1 MAVPGGLGV
10 TRFATLE
17 GATKDSVERKE
28 SNLDPLVPMPFDAH
42 VSLPTT
48 PHVLSLSP
56 SQRLLAVAFDSS
68 LAIYELAR
76 LVVDSKAL
84 PTCLCNGADVLAL
97 SWSAQLD
104 NAGDDQWLAVLTT
117 TRQVHVYTIEGNLEC
132 LEGSIEA
139 TAHCWSPSNSILAVG
154 DDEGVIHRLTY
165 HDGAFQKLDTLVN
178 PDNTENSAV
187 HHINWAEADLLLAG
201 YRRGALDDVEVTSCL
216 FEGGNPI
223 PLDQL
228 VDFFPNTDAPRE
240 HAFYSCYLAPWRMFF
255 VGCSLS
261 TDIELLVSDHESG
274 DWQKWKP
281 EEKYTPR
288 LPMNAADE
296 DTYPVGMTLILNSS
310 IDIEGIDDFKYAP
323 CPLVL
328 CATTEGLA
336 LNFALLD
343 ITVGEALEFVA
354 PPAEKLPPC
363 TRPTVAAPWL
373 TSPVTTT
380 ATLGSKEQGESAGQ
394 QQQQRVV
401 FDVSAAVPSFTFDP
415 TTSRSDAFGQDT
427 DNVFNSDDDSDV
439 DDDEERAEEFAKAS
453 EAFDAVDTN
462 GVGAIPLADFE
473 KLFDALGTVYA
484 ADAHTRTIRKLDR
497 HGEVRKEDFVA
508 WYVDW
513 IMADLDSDDD
523 TADQV
528 SDEAVDTAM
537 KSDEDIRKAM
547 EKFRRPEGSWKCD
560 ECMVLNLVAGAAACV
575 ACESPNPTAAA
586 ASKEDHPPAV
596 GLGGASG
603 GIKGISFGVFT
614 PATTPPPK
622 PKEATP
628 ATSSA
633 PTTKQF
639 QFGVSTTAA
648 PANAA
653 ATATMPP
660 TTSTGGFSFGVPS
673 TTSTSTTGGFSF
685 GVSSATTTT
694 PATLDGTKQLPTAS
708 TSGFS
713 FGVPPS
719 PQKPSTND
727 KKNDEKTSYGND
739 TDNVFTHDDSDDD
752 DADLEAE
759 MQQEQDKASDAF
771 DEVDSTHTGHIPVD
785 KFELLFDALGT
796 VYSADEHKKTLAK
809 LTREGGVVFKKDFV
823 AWYVDWIFAE
833 IEDDDESDESDNVA
847 DVDPHAAM
855 KSEADIAKAFAKF
868 KAPAGSWKC
877 SACFVSNPDEHATKC
892 VACTTPRQSTSEPSK
907 NKATVG
913 SDGFG
918 VAAPAAT
925 SGGFGFGSSS
935 GTTKT
940 NAFDAIS
947 FGAGNA
953 FPDAKGFSFQP
964 TTTKAPVA
972 PKAASAYPPD
982 TTSKPAVTFGSSPAS
997 TTTSGFSFGVKATPA
1012 APKASSAYPPD
1023 TSSKPAFAFGSTA
1036 APKASSAY
1044 PPDTSSKPVVAFGS
1058 TAAPKVSSAYP
1069 PDTSSKPVVAF
1080 GSTAAPKAS
1089 SAYPPDTSSKPV
1101 VAFGS
1106 TTAPKASSAYPPD
1119 TSSKPAASSAYPPDT
1134 SSKPFVAFGSTAA
1147 PKVSSAYP
1155 PDTSSK
1161 PALEACCGIWFYSYF
1176 KDTCCIWVW
1185 SDAISYYWLQL
1196 WGEGNSS
1203 CTKGGI
1209 DSLSPRHELQ
1219 ARFGATKAP
1228 SLATTSSLKFG
1239 APSAPRPSA
1248 APSTVKVDTNTIEL
1262 QKAMPASAWEGAMW
1276 NLINEFDRTF
1286 QRIRR
1291 EDDKF
1296 VKHKSESEAA
1306 FIQSLKDLR
1315 AKVMG
1320 MCGAVDKLND
1330 ELNVV
1335 ETDLKVVAGNCSD
1348 IVVQLECS
1356 NRLLKA
1362 MHDKSVIAHL
1372 EDQPLDQRSQN
1383 TRMALRSQLEAI
1395 ERLLVEV
1402 EKHVTALKGAALPH
1416 HTASTR
1422 LNDAAQL
1429 FRVLKLNYDTS
1440 KREYTRVLELA
1451 ETFKQLEL
1459 QHEHYTKSLPKPTP
1473 PVATKELLHQLR
1485 RQHDTEATFRSN
1497 LAKWTSQPI
1506 VPREVSAPIKR
1517 QPLSESISASKPAP
1531 EVPQRVPS
1539 KLMFGAKTTIPSQ
1552 ATEAGGGLSFTKPPV
1567 DTATK
1572 VPLLDADKVS
1582 KSVSF
1587 SASTKPGAAFNFGKP
1602 STAAKPPSSIRP
1614 NLSFSNDDND
1624 EEEKTDSPRARKMS
1638 TSSKNG
1644 TPERSF
1650 KKSPSTGP
1658 SAAAIPTIKPLDFGA
1673 KSKDSNSGI
1682 SSFSFAP
1689 SISKPPAAPV
1699 VVAAAVVTPPPPS
1712 TTAPVATPPDLVERL
1727 KSFYAAYNP
1736 GKSTAAA
1743 EKLLAQSKGTEEQVF
1758 HKLLQKYV
1766 SKDATVAHA
1775 KAYMT
1780 SGNVPE
1786 ALKTAPAP
1794 SAPTPATTSAP
1805 PAFGKPSASPFG
1817 ATPPSGLGTPSTA
1830 AKPAPSPFGTTP
1842 ATAASPFGSTT
1853 TAAASSPFGAA
1864 ATTAATPPAA
1874 SPFGTTSTAWPSAT
1888 AAPSP
1893 FGASSG
1899 FGVDYRSKVVE
1910 FYKQHNPDKL
1920 AEVDTVLQKYKG
1932 KEEELLKKLEAKY
1945 SKPQG
1950 TASGFGGGASPFGV
1964 AATPPAFGSSP
1975 FGAAAAQPAATG
1987 FGGASP
1993 FGAAAGS
2000 SPGFG
2005 APSPFG
2011 ASPAAAASPFGAQPA
2026 QQAPTPSFGATTGF
2040 GSTGFG
2046 TSGAAPA
2053 FGSTTALGGT
2063 AAPAFGATTSLGGG
2077 AAPAFGSTLGGGGF
2091 GGLGSNAPTFGASST
2106 LGNGGGFSTFAS
2118 NTAAAPSFGFGGQQ
2132 STSTPPPAFGGSG
2145 GGFGSGFTSTSFT
2158 QARR

>member
-261 TDIELLVSDHESG
+261 TDIELLVSDPESG

-997 TTTSGFSFGVKATPA
+997 TTTSGFSFGVKATPS

-1089 SAYPPDTSSKPV
+1089 SAYPPDTSSKP
-1101 VAFGS
+1101 A
-1106 TTAPKASSAYPPD
+1106 
-1119 TSSKPAASSAYPPDT
+1119 
-1134 SSKPFVAFGSTAA
+1134 
-1147 PKVSSAYP
+1147 
-1155 PDTSSK
+1155 
-1161 PALEACCGIWFYSYF
+1161 
-1176 KDTCCIWVW
+1176 
-1185 SDAISYYWLQL
+1185 
-1196 WGEGNSS
+1196 
-1203 CTKGGI
+1203 
-1209 DSLSPRHELQ
+1209 
-1219 ARFGATKAP
+1219 
-1228 SLATTSSLKFG
+1228 
-1239 APSAPRPSA
+1239 
-1248 APSTVKVDTNTIEL
+1248 
-1262 QKAMPASAWEGAMW
+1262 
-1276 NLINEFDRTF
+1276 
-1286 QRIRR
+1286 
-1291 EDDKF
+1291 
-1296 VKHKSESEAA
+1296 
-1306 FIQSLKDLR
+1306 
-1315 AKVMG
+1315 
-1320 MCGAVDKLND
+1320 
-1330 ELNVV
+1330 
-1335 ETDLKVVAGNCSD
+1335 
-1348 IVVQLECS
+1348 
-1356 NRLLKA
+1356 
-1362 MHDKSVIAHL
+1362 
-1372 EDQPLDQRSQN
+1372 
-1383 TRMALRSQLEAI
+1383 
-1395 ERLLVEV
+1395 
-1402 EKHVTALKGAALPH
+1402 
-1416 HTASTR
+1416 
-1422 LNDAAQL
+1422 
-1429 FRVLKLNYDTS
+1429 
-1440 KREYTRVLELA
+1440 
-1451 ETFKQLEL
+1451 
-1459 QHEHYTKSLPKPTP
+1459 
-1473 PVATKELLHQLR
+1473 
-1485 RQHDTEATFRSN
+1485 
-1497 LAKWTSQPI
+1497 
-1506 VPREVSAPIKR
+1506 
-1517 QPLSESISASKPAP
+1517 
-1531 EVPQRVPS
+1531 
-1539 KLMFGAKTTIPSQ
+1539 
-1552 ATEAGGGLSFTKPPV
+1552 
-1567 DTATK
+1567 
-1572 VPLLDADKVS
+1572 
-1582 KSVSF
+1582 
-1587 SASTKPGAAFNFGKP
+1587 
-1602 STAAKPPSSIRP
+1602 
-1614 NLSFSNDDND
+1614 
-1624 EEEKTDSPRARKMS
+1624 
-1638 TSSKNG
+1638 
-1644 TPERSF
+1644 
-1650 KKSPSTGP
+1650 
-1658 SAAAIPTIKPLDFGA
+1658 
-1673 KSKDSNSGI
+1673 
-1682 SSFSFAP
+1682 
-1689 SISKPPAAPV
+1689 
-1699 VVAAAVVTPPPPS
+1699 
-1712 TTAPVATPPDLVERL
+1712 
-1727 KSFYAAYNP
+1727 
-1736 GKSTAAA
+1736 
-1743 EKLLAQSKGTEEQVF
+1743 
-1758 HKLLQKYV
+1758 
-1766 SKDATVAHA
+1766 
-1775 KAYMT
+1775 
-1780 SGNVPE
+1780 
-1786 ALKTAPAP
+1786 
-1794 SAPTPATTSAP
+1794 
-1805 PAFGKPSASPFG
+1805 
-1817 ATPPSGLGTPSTA
+1817 
-1830 AKPAPSPFGTTP
+1830 
-1842 ATAASPFGSTT
+1842 
-1853 TAAASSPFGAA
+1853 
-1864 ATTAATPPAA
+1864 
-1874 SPFGTTSTAWPSAT
+1874 
-1888 AAPSP
+1888 
-1893 FGASSG
+1893 
-1899 FGVDYRSKVVE
+1899 
-1910 FYKQHNPDKL
+1910 
-1920 AEVDTVLQKYKG
+1920 
-1932 KEEELLKKLEAKY
+1932 
-1945 SKPQG
+1945 
-1950 TASGFGGGASPFGV
+1950 
-1964 AATPPAFGSSP
+1964 
-1975 FGAAAAQPAATG
+1975 
-1987 FGGASP
+1987 
-1993 FGAAAGS
+1993 
-2000 SPGFG
+2000 
-2005 APSPFG
+2005 
-2011 ASPAAAASPFGAQPA
+2011 
-2026 QQAPTPSFGATTGF
+2026 
-2040 GSTGFG
+2040 
-2046 TSGAAPA
+2046 
-2053 FGSTTALGGT
+2053 
-2063 AAPAFGATTSLGGG
+2063 
-2077 AAPAFGSTLGGGGF
+2077 
-2091 GGLGSNAPTFGASST
+2091 
-2106 LGNGGGFSTFAS
+2106 
-2118 NTAAAPSFGFGGQQ
+2118 
-2132 STSTPPPAFGGSG
+2132 
-2145 GGFGSGFTSTSFT
+2145 
-2158 QARR
+2158 

>member
-261 TDIELLVSDHESG
+261 TDIELLVSDPESG

-997 TTTSGFSFGVKATPA
+997 TTTSGFSFGVKATPS

-1058 TAAPKVSSAYP
+1058 TAAPK
-1069 PDTSSKPVVAF
+1069 
-1080 GSTAAPKAS
+1080 AS

-1101 VAFGS
+1101 VAFGLIS
-1106 TTAPKASSAYPPD
+1106 LSPRHE
-1119 TSSKPAASSAYPPDT
+1119 
-1134 SSKPFVAFGSTAA
+1134 
-1147 PKVSSAYP
+1147 
-1155 PDTSSK
+1155 
-1161 PALEACCGIWFYSYF
+1161 LEACCGIWFYSYF

>member
-1 MAVPGGLGV
+1 MEKEAEQVRVLNRGILRFYPSPGTDNVADAYRTTSLDKTNPQCVAHSNIFGVTVMAVPGGLGV

-261 TDIELLVSDHESG
+261 TDIELLVSDPESG

-354 PPAEKLPPC
+354 PPAEKMPSC

-401 FDVSAAVPSFTFDP
+401 FDVSAAAPSFTFDP

-453 EAFDAVDTN
+453 AAFDAVDTN

-523 TADQV
+523 AADEAG
-528 SDEAVDTAM
+528 DKAVDTAM

-603 GIKGISFGVFT
+603 GIKGISFGVPT

-685 GVSSATTTT
+685 GVSSATTTATT

-809 LTREGGVVFKKDFV
+809 LTREGGVVYKKDFV

-833 IEDDDESDESDNVA
+833 IEDDDESDESENVA

-913 SDGFG
+913 SGGFG

-972 PKAASAYPPD
+972 PKAASVYPPD
-982 TTSKPAVTFGSSPAS
+982 TTSKPAVAFGSSPAS
-997 TTTSGFSFGVKATPA
+997 TTTSGFSFGVKATP
-1012 APKASSAYPPD
+1012 S
-1023 TSSKPAFAFGSTA
+1023 
-1036 APKASSAY
+1036 
-1044 PPDTSSKPVVAFGS
+1044 
-1058 TAAPKVSSAYP
+1058 
-1069 PDTSSKPVVAF
+1069 
-1080 GSTAAPKAS
+1080 APKAS

-1119 TSSKPAASSAYPPDT
+1119 TSSKPAVAFGSTATPKVTSAYPPDT
-1134 SSKPFVAFGSTAA
+1134 SSKPVVAFGSTAA

-1161 PALEACCGIWFYSYF
+1161 PAASSAYPP
-1176 KDTCCIWVW
+1176 DT
-1185 SDAISYYWLQL
+1185 
-1196 WGEGNSS
+1196 SS
-1203 CTKGGI
+1203 KVPVGFGFSATPPITTSSNFGAKTTPPAPKA
-1209 DSLSPRHELQ
+1209 SP
-1219 ARFGATKAP
+1219 AYPPDTSTSPPVGFGATKAP

-1395 ERLLVEV
+1395 ERLRVEV

-1459 QHEHYTKSLPKPTP
+1459 QHQHYTKSLPKPTP
-1473 PVATKELLHQLR
+1473 PMATKELLHQLR

-1572 VPLLDADKVS
+1572 LPLLDADKVS

-1673 KSKDSNSGI
+1673 KSKDSSSGI

-1699 VVAAAVVTPPPPS
+1699 AAAAVVTPPPPS
-1712 TTAPVATPPDLVERL
+1712 TTAPVTTAPDLGERL

-1805 PAFGKPSASPFG
+1805 HAFGKSSASPFG

-1830 AKPAPSPFGTTP
+1830 VKPAPSPFGTTP
-1842 ATAASPFGSTT
+1842 ATAASPFGSST

-2011 ASPAAAASPFGAQPA
+2011 ASPAAASPFGAQPA

-2040 GSTGFG
+2040 GNTGFG

-2077 AAPAFGSTLGGGGF
+2077 AAPAFGSTMGGGGF

-2145 GGFGSGFTSTSFT
+2145 GGFSGGFTSTSFT

>member
-261 TDIELLVSDHESG
+261 TDIELLVSDPESG

-997 TTTSGFSFGVKATPA
+997 TTTSGFSFGVKATPS

-1080 GSTAAPKAS
+1080 GST
-1089 SAYPPDTSSKPV
+1089 
-1101 VAFGS
+1101 
-1106 TTAPKASSAYPPD
+1106 TAPKASSAYPPD

-1134 SSKPFVAFGSTAA
+1134 STS
-1147 PKVSSAYP
+1147 P
-1155 PDTSSK
+1155 PV
-1161 PALEACCGIWFYSYF
+1161 G
-1176 KDTCCIWVW
+1176 
-1185 SDAISYYWLQL
+1185 
-1196 WGEGNSS
+1196 
-1203 CTKGGI
+1203 
-1209 DSLSPRHELQ
+1209 
-1219 ARFGATKAP
+1219 FGATKAP

>member
-997 TTTSGFSFGVKATPA
+997 TTTSGFSFGVKATPS

-1089 SAYPPDTSSKPV
+1089 SAYPPDTSSKP
-1101 VAFGS
+1101 A
-1106 TTAPKASSAYPPD
+1106 ASSAYPPD
-1119 TSSKPAASSAYPPDT
+1119 TSSKPAVAFGSTATPKVSSAYPPDT